1 MATRRRTSARKSAKS
16 ATVTKESIVSV
27 KKVTSTP
34 AKRVNKV
41 TPIAK
46 PIVTDSTATPQI
58 EVKLPEGTNLK
69 ARPMNKETASKDS
82 FNFSQLT
89 QLRGLDFVI
98 IPLIYLEAFVVNILH
113 NLNVKVPESVSL
125 R

>member
-1 MATRRRTSARKSAKS
+1 MATRRRSSATKTVKSAP
-16 ATVTKESIVSV
+16 VIKESTVIV
-27 KKVTSTP
+27 KKVTKP
-34 AKRVNKV
+34 RAKRVNKV

-46 PIVTDSTATPQI
+46 SIVTETPVTPQI

-89 QLRGLDFVI
+89 RLRGLDFVI
-98 IPLIYLEAFVVNILH
+98 LPLVYLEAFVVNILQ
-113 NLNVKVPESVSL
+113 NLDLKVPDRVAIK
-125 R
+125 